1 MKTEFEDDNQLLSN
15 VSAATKELVDAFKA
29 NINIKKSYVKA
40 QGQNKWM
47 RMAETYLACG
57 QQEKA
62 MAILAKIE
70 AEDDDEICG
79 VTSVPSAV
87 HLHQR
92 GSDQQ
97 VTIRELESP
106 LSTASTDDSSEKDD

>member
-1 MKTEFEDDNQLLSN
+1 
-15 VSAATKELVDAFKA
+15 
-29 NINIKKSYVKA
+29 
-40 QGQNKWM
+40 
-47 RMAETYLACG
+47 
-57 QQEKA
+57 

-70 AEDDDEICG
+70 AEEDDEICG
-79 VTSVPSAV
+79 VTIGSVPSAV
-87 HLHQR
+87 DLHQR